1 MAIQPTVFSGINNT
15 GSFVIVNVIDQG
27 KVDNFSS
34 IPEGFCLSAQDLQK
48 NLSVKNNKIIPAKN
62 PLFERPDYWANY
74 NWDKSRFSQ
83 LNTEMDAYRPVS
95 GTSGLGTS
103 QINYDIIENVEHVS
117 STGASSTIV
126 ALFSKR
132 PGYVQ
137 QFIYKIPSLD
147 TSCYILGKGGADTGM
162 GTNVAEWC
170 LEFSNAPIK
179 GVNIYRQGNPQDVSA
194 FSSVTKYTINFRG
207 EILDDPAEKFKNF
220 RSNQT
225 RGGVAGSFRPE
236 FAGAPYS
243 GIKWYPDASWS
254 QSPTIYRNYTQGLA
268 PNNVASAA
276 FESCIIPFDFISY
289 KGGEDGTVNAG
300 DHGGDLAHPALYR
313 HERYF
318 EKITVNFSGIEGVIH
333 HKMWHH
339 VPRVVPSGEYGQTRY
354 QRDVGPIVPNI
365 FDKGYLYNYYRD
377 EFLDLDLEISG
388 GRTAIGGAA
397 PYLSATVSSCFRNCT
412 YSEFTEGNNLP
423 PARGLSNSTFTQW
436 STNIFRNDLG
446 YNDTIWGDNGTASNP
461 ADDPVNG
468 RRRIWLRNNA
478 TDVFNGSGLM
488 FFNWEPFINGFNTGN
503 QELADKACYY
513 ALILEKT
520 TGATSFSNPGGRHK
534 PYVASGPFA
543 FGVLAKGDTD
553 LNNYYIDEDAQPQ
566 YGQGQRHIIYKG
578 NGLQG
583 DFNEFNWRHSK
594 AVLTSRKN
602 SISAY
607 DTSADGNCLIWH
619 SGFGTVITMGNRDHQ
634 KKIPGWGGW
643 QYWIVL
649 GANALEVK
657 EKIKILIESG
667 AAKTKPVFDVPES
680 IVKAVHPI
688 GI

>member
-1 MAIQPTVFSGINNT
+1 MAIQPTIFSGINNT
-15 GSFVIVNVIDQG
+15 GSFVIVNIIDQG

-48 NLSVKNNKIIPAKN
+48 NLTIKNNKIIPAKN
-62 PLFERPDYWANY
+62 PLFERPDFWANY
-74 NWDKSRFSQ
+74 NWDKTRFSQ
-83 LNTEMDAYRPVS
+83 LNTEMGAYRPVS
-95 GTSGLGTS
+95 GTSGIGTS
-103 QINYDIIENVEHVS
+103 QINYEIIENVEHVS

-147 TSCYILGKGGADTGM
+147 TSCYILGKGGGDTGM

-170 LEFSNAPIK
+170 MEFSNAPIR
-179 GVNIYRQGNPQDVSA
+179 GYNQYAPGLDFA
-194 FSSVTKYTINFRG
+194 SSVNKYTIPFRAG
-207 EILDDPAEKFKNF
+207 ILDDPEEKFKNF

-236 FAGAPYS
+236 FAGAPYK

-254 QSPTIYRNYTQGLA
+254 QSPTVYRNYTQGLA

-276 FESCIIPFDFISY
+276 LESCVIPFDFISY

-318 EKITVNFSGIEGVIH
+318 EKVVVNFSGMEGVIY

-339 VPRVVPSGEYGQTRY
+339 VPRVVASGEYGQTRY
-354 QRDVGPIVPNI
+354 QRAVGPIVPNI
-365 FDKGYLYNYYRD
+365 FDKAYIYNYYRN
-377 EFLDLDLEISG
+377 EFKDLDSQFSG
-388 GRTAIGGAA
+388 GKLIEGV
-397 PYLSATVSSCFRNCT
+397 SSVSSIVSSCFRNCI
-412 YSEFTEGNNLP
+412 YGEFVESNHMP
-423 PARGLSNSTFTQW
+423 PVRGIVNTGYTQW
-436 STNIFRNDLG
+436 ESNIYRNKLE
-446 YNDTIWGDNGTASNP
+446 YNDVVWGQNGYANSP
-461 ADDPVNG
+461 ISDGENG
-468 RRRIWLRNNA
+468 RRRIFMAHNA
-478 TDVFNGSGLM
+478 TDYLNGSGQF
-488 FFNWEPFINGFNTGN
+488 FFNWDPFITGFNTKN
-503 QELADKACYY
+503 QEIADKACYY
-513 ALILEKT
+513 TLILEKT
-520 TGATSFSNPGGRHK
+520 TNPATSFSNPGGAHK

-543 FGVLAKGDTD
+543 FGIVAKGDTD
-553 LNNYYIDEDAQPQ
+553 LNNYYIDYNPEASFM
-566 YGQGQRHIIYKG
+566 GGNACLIYKG

-583 DFNEFNWRHSK
+583 DFNEFAWRHSK
-594 AVLTSRKN
+594 AVLASRKYDM
-602 SISAY
+602 SAY

-619 SGFGTVITMGNRDHQ
+619 SLFGTVITLQNMDHQ

-643 QYWIVL
+643 HYWMVL
-649 GANALEVK
+649 GKDALEVK
-657 EKIKILIESG
+657 QKIKNLIDSG
-667 AAKTKPVFDVPES
+667 AVRQKPVFDVPES